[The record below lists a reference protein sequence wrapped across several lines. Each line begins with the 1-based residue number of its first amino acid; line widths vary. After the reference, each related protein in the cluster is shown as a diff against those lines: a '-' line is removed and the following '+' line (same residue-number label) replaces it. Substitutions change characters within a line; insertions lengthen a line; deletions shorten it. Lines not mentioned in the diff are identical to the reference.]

1 MEKNNKEEEFIIS
14 FEDDVID
21 MTDMNRVRNNNTG
34 YYSPGAGGYNQ
45 TGAYGAYNSP
55 GTYDAYNQPGAYSQS
70 GTYGQSDIY
79 GVYQPDRIEQ
89 AKRISAGR
97 KANLEN
103 VMTRLLYAV
112 MLLEI
117 LYFAYFVI
125 TKNYD
130 YRLYTSLSAIINII
144 VELVFVVDA
153 CMMYGRYKKVSL
165 LVSVFLMPIVYPM
178 VRNSA
183 RSESKS
189 ISGLWLLLIFILAI
203 IMAKEGIP
211 EMAFSIKADTTGK
224 EIYLSKYKE
233 PMKKFKEY
241 KYDGKTKTSDII
253 NKWFLKYEI
262 DVISEEDGFL
272 NVKIAGNTT
281 TQIYGVVTPDK
292 SISPNTIM
300 YFKVNKENGSYKITG
315 LQINGEVYHSY
326 AKDVWKYWYANY

>member
-224 EIYLSKYKE
+224 EI
-233 PMKKFKEY
+233 
-241 KYDGKTKTSDII
+241 
-253 NKWFLKYEI
+253 
-262 DVISEEDGFL
+262 
-272 NVKIAGNTT
+272 
-281 TQIYGVVTPDK
+281 
-292 SISPNTIM
+292 
-300 YFKVNKENGSYKITG
+300 
-315 LQINGEVYHSY
+315 VYHGY